1 MTARRS
7 CVAVR
12 VRKKEFVGGIV
23 NHFPGFVIRTVRGP
37 IKIPTKQVWVRV
49 GNTNNSTVPES
60 F

>member
-12 VRKKEFVGGIV
+12 VRKKEFEGGSV
-23 NHFPGFVIRTVRGP
+23 SHFPNFGIGAVRGP
-37 IKIPTKQVWVRV
+37 LKILKKKVWVRV
-49 GNTNNSTVPES
+49 RNTNNSTVSE